1 MRAAH
6 PLAKIGEPGGREM
19 LGEEDERPEVEAPEA
34 LAGAEA
40 FAATVAA
47 TLAGDDSGVARKTE
61 AFLDTMT
68 NKRQLISALARICL
82 LIFVVV
88 ESSVAQVPALTAA
101 QTKSIDRYVTAEMAR
116 QRIPGV
122 EVGVY
127 RNGHSV
133 LTKGYGLANVE
144 LTVPVQRV
152 TLMQSGSVGKQFTAT
167 AIMMLVEQGKIRL
180 DDSIAKYFPDAP
192 ESWREIA
199 VKNLLSHTSGLAEY
213 ETDERTGP
221 TGEFYLRLDF
231 TEDELVTKIE
241 KLPIEFKPGDKWDY
255 RNTNYVLLGVI
266 IHRVI
271 GRFYGDYLHDKIF
284 APLGMKSTRII
295 SDRDVISDRAAGYQI
310 EGGVLKNQDFVS
322 PTFNSTADGDLYF
335 NVVDLEK
342 WDRALY
348 GTTLL
353 TKASLDRMWTPFLLN
368 DGKANSEGYGFG
380 WFVDEQNGHRVISH
394 TGAWQGFTCNIAR
407 YVNDG
412 VTVVVL
418 TNLDEHAHPES
429 IAKVIAGLVDSAL
442 MPKPSEVI
450 ADTNPKIAMVVRIAL
465 VKTIADEDLT
475 DYFAAD
481 AEYHHKPGDAADM
494 KASLPGKW
502 EGEPMLLIQ
511 RTEAD
516 GVVKSSYRVGSA
528 GDTRVVTVS
537 TDASGKFHSFS
548 VGADP
553 DNR

>member
-1 MRAAH
+1 
-6 PLAKIGEPGGREM
+6 
-19 LGEEDERPEVEAPEA
+19 
-34 LAGAEA
+34 
-40 FAATVAA
+40 VA
-47 TLAGDDSGVARKTE
+47 
-61 AFLDTMT
+61 

-82 LIFVVV
+82 LIFVAA
-88 ESSVAQVPALTAA
+88 ESSGAQVPALAAA
-101 QTKSIDRYVTAEMAR
+101 QAKAIDRYVTAEMAR

-144 LTVPVQRV
+144 LKVPVQRV
-152 TLMQSGSVGKQFTAT
+152 TLMQSGSVGKQFVAA
-167 AIMMLVEQGKIRL
+167 AIMMLVEQGKIGL

-192 ESWREIA
+192 ESWRAIA

-213 ETDERTGP
+213 ESDERTGP
-221 TGEFYLRLDF
+221 SGEFYLRLDF
-231 TEDELVTKIE
+231 TEDQLVSKIE
-241 KLPIEFKPGDKWDY
+241 KLPIEFKPGEKWNY

-266 IHRVI
+266 VHRVT
-271 GRFYGDYLHDKIF
+271 GQFYGDYLDEKIF
-284 APLGMKSTRII
+284 VPLGMESTRII
-295 SDRDVISDRAAGYQI
+295 SDRDVIPARAAGYEI
-310 EGGVLKNQDFVS
+310 EGGTLKNQNFVS
-322 PTFNSTADGDLYF
+322 PTFNSTADGALYF

-353 TKASLDRMWTPFLLN
+353 TRASLDRMWTPFLLN
-368 DGKANSEGYGFG
+368 DGTVNSAGYGFG
-380 WFVDEQNGHRVISH
+380 WGVGEENGRRVVRHS
-394 TGAWQGFTCNIAR
+394 GAWQGFTCDIDR
-407 YVNDG
+407 YVNNG

-418 TNLDEHAHPES
+418 TNLDEGHAEPRN
-429 IAKVIAGLVDSAL
+429 IAKVVAGLVDPEL
-442 MPKPSEVI
+442 MPKPTASI
-450 ADTNPKIAMVVRIAL
+450 ADTNPKIATLVQTAL

-481 AEYHHKPGDAADM
+481 AGYKHMPGDAAEM
-494 KASLPGKW
+494 KANLPGKW
-502 EGEPMLLIQ
+502 EGEPILLVR

-516 GVVKSSYRVGSA
+516 GLVTSSFRVGST

-537 TDASGKFHSFS
+537 TDASGKFHSFR